1 MPAFVPLV
9 QILAASLGAFFLIR
23 SLLLRAERVY
33 VAKNAQVTREEPG
46 PERVEML
53 ERVLSLE
60 GEVKALRRKL
70 DDLDDSVDHR
80 FRRLNARAKREA
92 PSDEEPAEE
101 PAQLPMPFGGGNR
114 AAFTPGTTENG
125 RRPFGSRGPFG
136 PNRG

>member
-1 MPAFVPLV
+1 MLPFVPLV

-33 VAKNAQVTREEPG
+33 AAKNVQVTREEPAQD
-46 PERVEML
+46 RVEMH
-53 ERVLSLE
+53 ERVLNLE

-92 PSDEEPAEE
+92 PSDDEPVED
-101 PAQLPMPFGGGNR
+101 PAQATLPFGVGNR
-114 AAFTPGTTENG
+114 AGFAPLTTENG